1 MDFAKARFNM
11 VEQQIRPW
19 DVLNFDLLDAL
30 QDIPREAFVGEAQK
44 NYAYADLN
52 LPLPNG
58 CTMLEPKIVAR
69 LVQGLALKKTDKVLE
84 IGTGSGYAAAVLAK
98 LAGEVVSVDIDPEQQ
113 ARAKAVLD
121 DLGFDNIAYAQG
133 DGLATKHAA
142 APFDAVYVGG
152 AVEEIPE
159 LLKQQLKDG
168 GRLIAVVGHHPVQR
182 ARLLTRQGDSFT
194 EKNLF
199 DTLIPYLDGRP
210 ADPFNGFDF

>member
-69 LVQGLALKKTDKVLE
+69 LVQGLALKKPTKCWKSAPARA
-84 IGTGSGYAAAVLAK
+84 TPPPCWPNSPAK
-98 LAGEVVSVDIDPEQQ
+98 VVSVDIDPEQQ

-133 DGLATKHAA
+133 DGLATKNAA